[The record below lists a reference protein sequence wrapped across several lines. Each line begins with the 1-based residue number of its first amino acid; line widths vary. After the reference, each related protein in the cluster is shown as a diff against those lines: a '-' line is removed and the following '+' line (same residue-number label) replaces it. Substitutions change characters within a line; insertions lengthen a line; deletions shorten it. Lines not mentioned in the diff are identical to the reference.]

1 MRCLKLNL
9 LLIITCFCLY
19 TCKDNKPNA
28 FKERTVW
35 TSDEANNWYKKQ
47 SWVVGA
53 NFLPSTASNQLEMWQ
68 AETFDSVTI
77 DRELGWAESLGMNT
91 SRVFLHDLL
100 HQQDSVGFY
109 NRINTFLSIAN
120 KHKIKPL
127 IVFFDSCWDPFPH
140 LGKQRAP
147 KPFVHNSGWVQSPGY
162 YALKDSTQY
171 NRLEKYVTG
180 VVTKFGNDDRILA
193 WDIWNEPD
201 NLTGPSY
208 EKVDL
213 PDKVNYVLPLLKKAF
228 VWAHKANPTQPI
240 TSAIWAGN
248 WTTHDSMKPIE
259 KLQIEQSDVI
269 SFHNYD
275 KPEEFEKRILLL
287 KRYHK
292 PLFCTEYM
300 ARPNGSTFQGFL
312 PVAKK
317 YNVAMFNWGF
327 VNGKSQTIFPWDSW
341 TKRYSSEPPVWFHDI
356 FQQDGKPYKIEETN
370 FIKTILSKQTVKA
383 HP

>member
-1 MRCLKLNL
+1 LG
-9 LLIITCFCLY
+9 
-19 TCKDNKPNA
+19 CKNKKAVANN
-28 FKERTVW
+28 ERTIW
-35 TSDEANNWYKKQ
+35 TSEEANNWYKGQ
-47 SWVVGA
+47 NWAVGA

-77 DRELGWAESLGMNT
+77 DRELGLAESLGMNT

-109 NRINTFLSIAN
+109 SRINTFLNIAK
-120 KHKIKPL
+120 KHNIKPL

-147 KPFVHNSGWVQSPGY
+147 KPFVHNSAWVQSPGY
-162 YALKDSTQY
+162 YALKDSNQY

-180 VVTKFGNDDRILA
+180 VVTKFANDDRILA

-201 NLTGPSY
+201 NLNVPAY

-213 PDKVNYVLPLLKKAF
+213 PEKVKYVLPLLTKAF
-228 VWAHKANPTQPI
+228 VWARKANPTQPI
-240 TSAIWAGN
+240 TSGIWVGD
-248 WTTHDSMKPIE
+248 WSTHEIMKPIE
-259 KLQIEQSDVI
+259 RLQIEQSDLI

-275 KPEEFEKRILLL
+275 KPEEFEKRILQL
-287 KRYHK
+287 KRYNK
-292 PLFCTEYM
+292 PILCTEYM

-312 PVAKK
+312 PIAKK
-317 YNVAMFNWGF
+317 YNVAMYNWGF

-341 TKRYSSEPPVWFHDI
+341 TKQYQAEPPVWFHDI
-356 FQQDGKPYKIEETN
+356 FQKDGTPYKVEETK
-370 FIKTILSKQTVKA
+370 FILSQQAVKA
-383 HP
+383 N